1 MLFRLVLWLLAL
13 RLRWLGKR
21 HPEVQKRLQNQQV
34 VMQWRTVKG
43 KPARWFYFTPA
54 GVTSK
59 AGLHPKAQTSI
70 NFKDAGTAMDVL
82 KRASKNQMAFM
93 EAMQQGDVRI
103 EERHNKRAAA
113 ITIRVPPA
121 VPANQPMVSTPA
133 TDQAPKTLAKAAI
146 FAGVDEK
153 RRAAAGGIASKEVI
167 SNTPTVRKA
176 PAIRI
181 A

>member
-103 EERHNKRAAA
+103 EGDAGKLMWFMSLMPFIGFKRK
-113 ITIRVPPA
+113 
-121 VPANQPMVSTPA
+121 Q
-133 TDQAPKTLAKAAI
+133 K
-146 FAGVDEK
+146 
-153 RRAAAGGIASKEVI
+153 
-167 SNTPTVRKA
+167 
-176 PAIRI
+176 
-181 A
+181 